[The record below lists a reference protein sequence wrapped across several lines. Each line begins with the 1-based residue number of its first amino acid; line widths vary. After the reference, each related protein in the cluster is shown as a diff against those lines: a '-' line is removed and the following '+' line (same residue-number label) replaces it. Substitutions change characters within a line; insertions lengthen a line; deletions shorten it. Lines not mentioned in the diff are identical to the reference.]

1 MNEIENLKE
10 TILNEAPRFTERD
23 KFTFSCH
30 KDLTC
35 FTRCCA
41 DVNIFLTP
49 YDVLRM
55 KNGLRISSDEFLDR
69 YTVVPFGKGQTMP
82 IIVLKMNDDEEKR
95 CPFVSGE
102 GCAIY
107 EDRPWSCRMY
117 PLGFASPK
125 EGAHAPESE
134 FYFVMEEGDCLG
146 FADGAEM
153 TVGDWIEGQGIIEF
167 NKMGELFK
175 DLSLHDF
182 FQKGGTLEPE
192 KMEMFYTACYN
203 IDKFRRFIFESSFL
217 SHFRIDP
224 EVTEAIQKDDV
235 ELMKLAFDWLR
246 FSLFN
251 EPLIEIRKEVLERKR
266 EALAD
271 TDGIR
276 METL

>member
-1 MNEIENLKE
+1 MNEIEDLKE
-10 TILNEAPRFTERD
+10 TILNEAPRFTEKD
-23 KFTFSCH
+23 KFAFSCH
-30 KDLTC
+30 EGLAC

-55 KNGLRISSDEFLDR
+55 KNNLGVSSDEFLAR
-69 YTVVPFGKGQTMP
+69 YTFVPFGKGQIMP
-82 IIVLKMNDDEEKR
+82 VVVLKMNDDKEKR
-95 CPFVSGE
+95 CPFVNGE

-125 EGAHAPESE
+125 EGAHASESE

-153 TVGDWIEGQGIIEF
+153 TVGDWIEEQGIIEF

-182 FQKGGTLEPE
+182 FQKGGTLKPE
-192 KMEMFYTACYN
+192 RMEMFYTACYN
-203 IDKFRRFIFESSFL
+203 LDKFRRFISESSFL
-217 SHFRIDP
+217 SRFRIDP
-224 EVTEAIQKDDV
+224 EIMEAIQRDDV
-235 ELMKLAFDWLR
+235 ELMKFAFNWLR

-251 EPLIEIRKEVLERKR
+251 EPLIEIRKEVLERRR
-266 EALAD
+266 EAIAG
-271 TDGIR
+271 TDGV
-276 METL
+276 